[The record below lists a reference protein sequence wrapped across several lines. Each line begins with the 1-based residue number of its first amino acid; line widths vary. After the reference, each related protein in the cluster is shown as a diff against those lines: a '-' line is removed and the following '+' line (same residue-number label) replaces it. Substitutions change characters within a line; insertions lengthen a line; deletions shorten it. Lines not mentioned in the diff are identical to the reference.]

1 MADEHTPPPDGPWER
16 GAHEGYKAFHIVLEI
31 CEDHLNRVFS
41 AHTFRGQ
48 IDEETAFSLRNGGV
62 EQIAF
67 AFLAESLR
75 RELFVDIMV
84 KLSADPEFVERWRKS
99 DESGQVEMEREV
111 AHASL
116 SVMTTTL
123 PKLADALA
131 KEAFTRLT
139 EVP

>member
-1 MADEHTPPPDGPWER
+1 MADEHMPPPDGPWER
-16 GAHEGYKAFHIVLEI
+16 GSHEGYKAFHIVLEI
-31 CEDHLNRVFS
+31 CEDALGRVFS
-41 AHTFRGQ
+41 SHSFRDQ

-84 KLSADPEFVERWRKS
+84 KLSADPAFVEKWRNG
-99 DESGQVEMEREV
+99 DEAAQVEIEREV

-116 SVMTTTL
+116 SVMTSTL
-123 PKLADALA
+123 PKLAGALT
-131 KEAFTRLT
+131 KEAFSRLT